1 VIGKVCKRGSDVKRL
16 LGYLFREGQAGER
29 GLGAPHTAPR
39 LIAAWDGPDGLEP
52 PTTETGGR
60 ALGRLAET
68 LNAPL
73 LAAGLHRDQWKQAR
87 PVYHLAIA
95 AAKEDPVLTD
105 AQWADIAAEYLQ
117 RIGLAPRGDERAVRW
132 VAVRHADDHV
142 HVVATL
148 ARQDGRRVWP
158 RNDFYRSREASLAV
172 EARYGLRPTSPADRT
187 GPRQVTRAEQRRHTA
202 EQQRRREAGR
212 PPSPGLDRDVLRRR
226 VRAAAG
232 ACSDLPDFLERLRAD
247 GVLVRERY
255 SQRTPGEVTG
265 YAVALRPDVREPV
278 WFGGGKLAP
287 GLTLPKLQARW
298 SAGGRTTDPHLHYPG
313 REQRG
318 PQLTAYERL
327 RAIKHAEIAARNAAD
342 HITQVVHSNPSSAA
356 DAAWAAADLLAS
368 VARLVEDRRAGPL
381 TEASDQFE
389 RAALEVHRRTPSPSD
404 AGHRLRNASHMLSA
418 LRLVHAGESQQVLA
432 LMAQL
437 LRLAEAVAA
446 LREAQRRAAQAAA
459 ARAAAD
465 RLHAA
470 MSPAAPGRHTR
481 PPVVRHVP
489 HAQAAPPV
497 SRPSPGRARR

>member
-1 VIGKVCKRGSDVKRL
+1 M
-16 LGYLFREGQAGER
+16 
-29 GLGAPHTAPR
+29 
-39 LIAAWDGPDGLEP
+39 
-52 PTTETGGR
+52 
-60 ALGRLAET
+60 
-68 LNAPL
+68 
-73 LAAGLHRDQWKQAR
+73 
-87 PVYHLAIA
+87 
-95 AAKEDPVLTD
+95 
-105 AQWADIAAEYLQ
+105 
-117 RIGLAPRGDERAVRW
+117 
-132 VAVRHADDHV
+132 
-142 HVVATL
+142 
-148 ARQDGRRVWP
+148 
-158 RNDFYRSREASLAV
+158 
-172 EARYGLRPTSPADRT
+172 
-187 GPRQVTRAEQRRHTA
+187 
-202 EQQRRREAGR
+202 
-212 PPSPGLDRDVLRRR
+212 DRDVLRRR

-232 ACSDLPDFLERLRAD
+232 ACSDLPGFLERLRAD

-265 YAVALRPDVREPV
+265 YAVALRTDGREPL

-287 GLTLPKLQARW
+287 DLTLPKLQARW
-298 SAGGRTTDPHLHYPG
+298 SAGGRTTDPQLHYPG

-327 RAIKHAEIAARNAAD
+327 RALKHAEIAARSAAD

-368 VARLVEDRRAGPL
+368 AARLVEDRRAGPL
-381 TEASDQFE
+381 TEAADQFE
-389 RAALEVHRRTPSPSD
+389 RAAREVHRRTPSLSD

-437 LRLAEAVAA
+437 LRLADAVAA

-470 MSPAAPGRHTR
+470 MTPAAPGRDTR
-481 PPVVRHVP
+481 PRVARHVP

-497 SRPSPGRARR
+497 SQPSPGRTRR